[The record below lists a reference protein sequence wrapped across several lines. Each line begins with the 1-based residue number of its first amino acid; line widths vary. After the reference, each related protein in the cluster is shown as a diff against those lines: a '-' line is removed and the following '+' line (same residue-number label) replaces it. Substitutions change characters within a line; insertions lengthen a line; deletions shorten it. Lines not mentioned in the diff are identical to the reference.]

1 MQTEQEITNKNQD
14 DLITNVKELAN
25 KMFDE
30 NQEKEPETYKEYYRD
45 FYCLIYFEGYF
56 KGYTDSAF
64 QLLSEVKEWSGITK
78 QDIVKQYIKVHNLN
92 RNKNKNG
99 RNKKND

>member
-30 NQEKEPETYKEYYRD
+30 NQEKEPETFKEYYRD

-64 QLLSEVKEWSGITK
+64 QLLSEVKEWTGT
-78 QDIVKQYIKVHNLN
+78 
-92 RNKNKNG
+92 
-99 RNKKND
+99 